1 MHAAAAV
8 SILLSAGIGV
18 AGAASPGAVGP
29 VGVAAAQAQTSVS
42 AAEGPGGPILV
53 VTAPDDPF
61 GDYYAEILRA
71 EGLNEFALSKATALT
86 AETLARHQVVVLAAN
101 DALTSAQADLL
112 TQWVRD
118 GGKLIAMRP
127 STKLAS
133 LLGLG
138 SDSGELE
145 NGYLKIDTGTVVGA
159 GLTGTTMQFHGAADR
174 WSLAGASSLAT
185 LYSNASDAT
194 AAPAV
199 TVRSVGS
206 AGGQAAAFAYDLARS
221 VVYTRQGN
229 PDWAGQKRDA
239 STVSIRPADLFYGAK
254 ADDAQP
260 DWVQPGKV
268 AIPQADEQQRLL
280 SNLIVQMN
288 LGRTPLPRFWY
299 LPRGEKAAVVM
310 TGDDHG
316 NGGTSGQFD
325 RFKAASPA
333 GCSVAGWECVRSTS
347 YLYPYSPLSDAQAR
361 AYEAEGFEIAL
372 HLSTNCQDFTP
383 ASLEAAW
390 QWDLP
395 RFAASWSVA
404 PLRTNRTHCVTW
416 SDWASEPK
424 AELTHGVRFD
434 TNYYYAPGGWVQD
447 RPGMFTGSGFPM
459 RFADLDGS
467 LIDVYQA
474 TTQLTDESGMTV
486 ASDYRR
492 HIGALLDGALGPN
505 GYYGVFTAN
514 MHTDA
519 RDHVGA
525 NTIVAE
531 AQARGVPVVSAVQ
544 MLDWLDGRNGS
555 SFKGL
560 RFEAGQLR
568 FTIETAPGARGLQ
581 AMVPSRS
588 ARGRLLGLTRDGTP
602 VSTFSRSVKGINY
615 EVFDAPAGE
624 YVATYPHTPPPSGA
638 VGGSPATDTPAAPA
652 TSNSGATRRVVRVSR
667 RGVVK
672 LAVRCPWS
680 KRRCRITVRL
690 KAARKTITR
699 KTVMVKGPKT
709 VKARLRLPKETR
721 LKLVRRGTLSMTAV
735 IRVRAAGAKLTTR
748 VPLELRAPSG

>member
-1 MHAAAAV
+1 MHAAAV

-18 AGAASPGAVGP
+18 AGALSTAAVGP
-29 VGVAAAQAQTSVS
+29 VGVAASQAQASAS

-53 VTAPDDPF
+53 VTKPDDPF

-71 EGLNEFALSKATALT
+71 EGLNEFALTNATALT
-86 AETLARHQVVVLAAN
+86 AETLAQHQVVVLAAN

-112 TQWVRD
+112 TQWVSD

-127 STKLAS
+127 STRLAS

-145 NGYLKIDTGTVVGA
+145 NGYLKIDTGTVAGA

-185 LYSNASDAT
+185 LYSTASDAT

-229 PDWAGQKRDA
+229 PDWVGQKRDA
-239 STVSIRPADLFYGAK
+239 STDSIRSADLFYGAK
-254 ADDAQP
+254 AGDVQP
-260 DWVQPGKV
+260 DWVQLGKV

-280 SNLIVQMN
+280 ANLIVQMN
-288 LGRTPLPRFWY
+288 LDRTPLPRFWY

-333 GCSVAGWECVRSTS
+333 GCSVANWECVRSTS
-347 YLYPYSPLSDAQAR
+347 YLYPFSPLTDAQAR
-361 AYEAEGFEIAL
+361 AYQAEGFEIAL
-372 HLSTNCQDFTP
+372 HLSTNCRDFTP

-404 PLRTNRTHCVTW
+404 PLRTIRTHCVTW

-424 AELTHGVRFD
+424 AELTHGVRLD

-474 TTQLTDESGMTV
+474 TTQLTDESGITV

-492 HIGALLDGALGPN
+492 HISALLDGALGPN

-514 MHTDA
+514 MHTDVP
-519 RDHVGA
+519 DHVGA
-525 NTIVAE
+525 NAIVAE

-544 MLDWLDGRNGS
+544 MLEWLDGRNGS

-568 FTIETAPGARGLQ
+568 FTIETATGARGLQ
-581 AMVPSRS
+581 AMVPTRS
-588 ARGRLLGLTRDGTP
+588 AGGRLVGLTRDGMP
-602 VSTFSRSVKGINY
+602 VSTSSRSVKGIDY

-624 YVATYPHTPPPSGA
+624 YVATYPRTSPSSGA
-638 VGGSPATDTPAAPA
+638 VGGSPATGSPAAPA
-652 TSNSGATRRVVRVSR
+652 TPKGGATPRVVRVSR

-690 KAARKTITR
+690 KTGRKTITR
-699 KTVMVKGPKT
+699 KTVTVKGPKT
-709 VKARLRLPKETR
+709 VKATLRLPKETR
-721 LKLVRRGTLSMTAV
+721 LKLARRGTLSMTAV
-735 IRVRAAGAKLTTR
+735 IRVRAAGAKLTTQ

>member
-1 MHAAAAV
+1 MHAAAV
-8 SILLSAGIGV
+8 SVLLSAGIAV
-18 AGAASPGAVGP
+18 AGVLSTGAVGP
-29 VGVAAAQAQTSVS
+29 VGVAASAAQTSAS
-42 AAEGPGGPILV
+42 AADGSGGPILV
-53 VTAPDDPF
+53 VTKPGDPF

-71 EGLNEFALSKATALT
+71 EGLNEFAVTDATALT

-112 TQWVRD
+112 TQWVGD
-118 GGKLIAMRP
+118 GGNLIAMRP
-127 STKLAS
+127 SAKLAS

-138 SDSGELE
+138 SDSGELA
-145 NGYLKIDTGTVVGA
+145 NGYLKIDTGTAPGA
-159 GLTGTTMQFHGAADR
+159 GLTGATMQFHGVADR

-229 PDWAGQKRDA
+229 PDWAGQKRDVT
-239 STVSIRPADLFYGAK
+239 TVSIRPADLFYGAK
-254 ADDAQP
+254 ADDPQP
-260 DWVQPGKV
+260 DWVQLGKV

-280 SNLIVQMN
+280 ANLIVQMN
-288 LGRTPLPRFWY
+288 LDRTPLPRFWY

-333 GCSVAGWECVRSTS
+333 GCSVADWECVRSTS
-347 YLYPYSPLSDAQAR
+347 YLYPYSPLTNAQAR
-361 AYEAEGFEIAL
+361 AYQAEGFEIAL
-372 HLSTNCQDFTP
+372 HLGMNCENFTP

-395 RFAASWSVA
+395 RFADSWSVA
-404 PLRTNRTHCVTW
+404 PLRTLRTHCVTW

-424 AELTHGVRFD
+424 AELRHGVRFD
-434 TNYYYAPGGWVQD
+434 TNYYYSPGGWVQD

-474 TTQLTDESGMTV
+474 TTQLTDESGLAT
-486 ASDYRR
+486 ASDFRR
-492 HIGALLDGALGPN
+492 HISALLDGALGAN
-505 GYYGVFTAN
+505 GYYGAFTAN
-514 MHTDA
+514 MHTD
-519 RDHVGA
+519 RSDHEGA
-525 NTIVAE
+525 NAIVAE
-531 AQARGVPVVSAVQ
+531 ARARGVPVVSAVQ
-544 MLDWLDGRNGS
+544 MLDWIDGRNGA

-568 FTIETAPGARGLQ
+568 FTIETAAGARGLQ

-588 ARGRLLGLTRDGTP
+588 AGGRLLGLTRDGTP
-602 VSTFSRSVKGINY
+602 VSTSSRSVKGIDY

-624 YVATYPHTPPPSGA
+624 YVATYPYTPTGSGA
-638 VGGSPATDTPAAPA
+638 VGGSPATDTPAAPV
-652 TSNSGATRRVVRVSR
+652 TSDGGARPRVVRVSR

-680 KRRCRITVRL
+680 KRCRITVRL
-690 KAARKTITR
+690 KAARTTITR
-699 KTVMVKGPKT
+699 KSVMVKGPKT

-721 LKLVRRGTLSMTAV
+721 LKLARRGTLSMTAV
-735 IRVRAAGAKLTTR
+735 VRVRAAGAKLTTQ